1 MQKQNVILML
11 YLTENCSARC
21 TFYPI
26 LTMYPLKL
34 FYDLYMFAEYGS
46 GSPVSMDGD
55 IYSYGVLL
63 LEMFTGRRPTDNFIN
78 GMASLIDYVKTA
90 YPNNLLEILDTNATY
105 NGNTQDMTQLV
116 VYPIFRL
123 GLACC
128 KESPRER
135 MKMDNVVKELNAIK
149 KAFSAH
155 TYA

>member
-1 MQKQNVILML
+1 ML
-11 YLTENCSARC
+11 YLTENCSARS